1 MIKKISILTAAYNEE
16 ENIIKFIEE
25 VKKSTKDYNYEIIIV
40 DNNSNDKTLDI
51 LEKISSKDSK
61 INYISLTKNEGYQKG
76 ILAGLKFA
84 RGEVIVTMDADLQHP
99 PSLIK
104 KMIKAY
110 EDGNEIVLTKKNRE
124 KTSLLRKIL
133 NFIFY
138 KSLSYLSDLKMEDSQ
153 SEFRLMSKKVCN
165 LLIQL
170 PENNKFIRGIMLWSG
185 YKYKVL
191 NYTPNK
197 RYAGKSKFNFL
208 RLIKFTIDAIISF
221 SVKPLRLI
229 IYSGILISF
238 FSLCYITFF
247 IADYFLFN
255 RFDLPGYSSIYVGI
269 YFFGGF
275 QIFCLGII
283 AEYLGRSL
291 ELLKARPEYIL
302 KKTSFK
308 NYKTE

>member
-1 MIKKISILTAAYNEE
+1 
-16 ENIIKFIEE
+16 
-25 VKKSTKDYNYEIIIV
+25 
-40 DNNSNDKTLDI
+40 
-51 LEKISSKDSK
+51 
-61 INYISLTKNEGYQKG
+61 
-76 ILAGLKFA
+76 
-84 RGEVIVTMDADLQHP
+84 
-99 PSLIK
+99 
-104 KMIKAY
+104 
-110 EDGNEIVLTKKNRE
+110 
-124 KTSLLRKIL
+124 
-133 NFIFY
+133 
-138 KSLSYLSDLKMEDSQ
+138 MEDSQ
-153 SEFRLMSKKVCN
+153 GEFRLMSRKVCN

-170 PENNKFIRGIMLWSG
+170 PEKNKFIRGIMLWSG

-197 RYAGKSKFNFL
+197 RYMGKSKFNL
-208 RLIKFTIDAIISF
+208 LKLIALTVDAVISF

-238 FSLCYITFF
+238 LSLCYIIFF

-283 AEYLGRSL
+283 AEYLGRAL

-308 NYKTE
+308 DYNLIE